1 MQGLTDCNAQECRFP
16 GPNVQKSRGAP
27 LIYADLDVTAAANVR
42 EATIRI
48 RAAECE
54 SKIVDFTFSS
64 FESKCSIG
72 NLREGGGTKA
82 GDYVAEVIHAQ
93 NRSPPRFIVNLFR
106 L

>member
-16 GPNVQKSRGAP
+16 GPNAQKSRGAP
-27 LIYADLDVTAAANVR
+27 LVYPDLDVTATANVG

-48 RAAECE
+48 RSAECE

-64 FESKCSIG
+64 FESECLIG

-82 GDYVAEVIHAQ
+82 GDYVAEVIHTE
-93 NRSPPRFIVNLFR
+93 NCSPPRLLINLLR